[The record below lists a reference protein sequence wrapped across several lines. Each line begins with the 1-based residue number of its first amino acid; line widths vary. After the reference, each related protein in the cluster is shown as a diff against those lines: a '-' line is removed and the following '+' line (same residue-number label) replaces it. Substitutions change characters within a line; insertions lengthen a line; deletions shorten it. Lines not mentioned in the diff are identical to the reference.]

1 MKKIET
7 LEKVSFDEIAE
18 TFNSAF
24 SDYLFPIQINKEQI
38 KNKFL
43 SEGGRLDLSVGVF
56 ENNSLIAFILH
67 FLDSSAEKKVIY
79 NGGTGVLPN
88 YRGNNLTSKMYDF
101 ILPIL
106 RKNQVEQMVLEVLTE
121 NIPAIKIYQNH
132 GHKVRRELYCYKG
145 KLIFKTPKLNDNSYE
160 IIKINDL
167 NWKLVQTFWDYPIT
181 WQNSITTMN
190 NLKNQILKLGI
201 VKDKVLV
208 GYVIYN
214 PKMKR
219 IHQLAIDKY
228 HRNIGLGNLLLNSIF
243 EIEKEEISIINIDKR
258 TDNMKQFLENRGLS
272 FYSSQYEMEREL

>member
-1 MKKIET
+1 
-7 LEKVSFDEIAE
+7 
-18 TFNSAF
+18 
-24 SDYLFPIQINKEQI
+24 
-38 KNKFL
+38 
-43 SEGGRLDLSVGVF
+43 
-56 ENNSLIAFILH
+56 
-67 FLDSSAEKKVIY
+67 
-79 NGGTGVLPN
+79 
-88 YRGNNLTSKMYDF
+88 
-101 ILPIL
+101 
-106 RKNQVEQMVLEVLTE
+106 MVLEVLTE

>member
-1 MKKIET
+1 M
-7 LEKVSFDEIAE
+7 IAQ
-18 TFNSAF
+18 
-24 SDYLFPIQINKEQI
+24 L
-38 KNKFL
+38 
-43 SEGGRLDLSVGVF
+43 
-56 ENNSLIAFILH
+56 
-67 FLDSSAEKKVIY
+67 KKVIY